1 MLVSLFAQCGA
12 EVSAAAS
19 AAEAIEALQRAIP
32 EILVCDV
39 GLPGEDGHEFIRRV
53 RALDAERGGRIPA
66 LALTA
71 YAGPEDRGK
80 ALAAGFDQ
88 HVPKPAVPA
97 ELVAKVALLVRP
109 RRL

>member
-1 MLVSLFAQCGA
+1 M
-12 EVSAAAS
+12 
-19 AAEAIEALQRAIP
+19 EALQRATP
-32 EILVCDV
+32 DVLVCDV
-39 GLPGEDGHEFIRRV
+39 GLPGEDGHELIRRV
-53 RALDAERGGRIPA
+53 RALEAEKGGRIPA

-97 ELVAKVALLVRP
+97 ELVAKVALLAGP
-109 RRL
+109 RGGR